1 MPETLLRTSILD
13 HLCSPLCDV
22 VLLDHSASGQETLEY
37 VEHANLFIV
46 PWTTS
51 GVGTA
56 VTLSLLICY
65 GSDCSRTAP
74 RHQGMRGG
82 AWPAILPGF

>member
-46 PWTTS
+46 P
-51 GVGTA
+51 
-56 VTLSLLICY
+56 
-65 GSDCSRTAP
+65 
-74 RHQGMRGG
+74 
-82 AWPAILPGF
+82 